1 MSGLWREVGVRV
13 FASPDMSGET
23 PQGIVEVGEREG
35 ADIDNIW
42 ELAAAQPARN
52 IQFHTTG
59 NQKIGHGHIH
69 RSLALAAE
77 LQHHDILFHV
87 TDTDD
92 EARQLIEDAG
102 WEFTEIGYPFADLV
116 ILDQLDN
123 SVETVTRFK
132 AGGALVV
139 TIEDLGPGAAYADLV
154 INSLYPLHLGTEK
167 TGGRWADLRSEFL
180 SLPPYPI
187 RHSENSGDWRLLLMF
202 GGTDP
207 SGLGEKFGKWFPWAT
222 LVERGAD
229 ISVAWEMTQHDVLIT
244 SAGRTVYEAAAVGI
258 PSIVVAANPREARH
272 AHLGWEHGNVFLG
285 HGRLVSESMVR
296 NTVNELLN
304 HDDLRREM
312 SDRGR
317 EQVDGLGLQRIAFQV
332 DGLLK
337 GLL

>member
-1 MSGLWREVGVRV
+1 MLFRS
-13 FASPDMSGET
+13 
-23 PQGIVEVGEREG
+23 
-35 ADIDNIW
+35 
-42 ELAAAQPARN
+42 AQPARN
-52 IQFHTTG
+52 IQIHTTG
-59 NQKIGHGHIH
+59 NDRVGHGHVY

-87 TDTDD
+87 TDTTDQT
-92 EARQLIEDAG
+92 ARQLIAAAG
-102 WEFTEIGYPFADLV
+102 GKFTQIGYPFADLV

-123 SVETVTRFK
+123 SVETVARFK

-180 SLPPYPI
+180 SLPSYPI
-187 RHSENSGDWRLLLMF
+187 RHSENSGDWRMLMMF

-222 LVERGAD
+222 LIERAAD
-229 ISVAWEMTQHDVLIT
+229 VSVAWEMTQHDVLIT

-272 AHLGWEHGNVFLG
+272 SHLGWSYGNLYLG
-285 HGRLVSESMVR
+285 LGALVEEYHAR
-296 NTVNELLN
+296 NVVDELFSRP
-304 HDDLRREM
+304 DIRREM
-312 SDRGR
+312 SDRARGS
-317 EQVDGLGLQRIAFQV
+317 VDGLGLQRIAYQIE
-332 DGLLK
+332 GLLK
-337 GLL
+337 GML